1 MSGDAKKIMYKLLTI
16 SMVSIFTLG
25 FFINGQAKAV
35 TGSLSEREKTNAELS
50 MKAATEGM
58 VLLENKNNVLP
69 IEAKGKVA
77 LFGGGAYATVKG
89 GTGSGDV
96 NQRYTVSIYDG
107 FKNAGYEITSEK
119 WIENYAKLWNEG
131 NANFQK
137 NWMNSFTQPDPEVTD
152 EDINTSKEGT
162 DTAIYVI
169 SRISGEGK
177 DRKAE
182 KGDYYLTD
190 TEYNNIKKMS
200 ASFKN
205 SIVVLNV
212 GGVIDTSFFK
222 EIDGLDS
229 MLLMSQGGM
238 EGGTALVKVLD
249 GEVTP
254 SGKLTDTWAVNYN
267 DYPSSKTFSS
277 NDGDSKQEKYT
288 DDIYVG
294 YRYFDTFGVTP
305 AYEFGYGSS
314 YTTFDTKVESVIAD
328 KDKVTVK
335 AKVTN
340 TGSKYSGKEVVEV
353 YFSAPQINI
362 EKPYQELAAYGK
374 TDILSPGQ
382 SQTITISYNT
392 TDMSSYNERKAAY
405 EMEKGSY
412 YIRVGNSSRN
422 THVGA
427 VLNLNES
434 VITEQLS
441 NQLEP
446 DKRIS
451 TLTNIGEKPYA
462 YDSEETEIAKAPVI
476 KLVADELNLKDGNN
490 ASKYNDEKVTTYVPS
505 TITDEEIAK
514 LPGDGSH
521 EQEIKKVDIKENATL
536 LDVYNKKITM
546 EQFVAG
552 MSNDELADIVN
563 GIGMAADQAND
574 QAKKGAAGQTTGKY
588 FEKYGIPEIILTDGP
603 AGIRISQSYEDKDK
617 NKHYQYCTAWPI
629 GSDLAQT
636 WNTDIVE
643 SVGKAI
649 GEEMLEYGMTLWL
662 APGMNIHRNP
672 LCGRNFEYYSEDPY
686 LTGTIG
692 AAATKG
698 VQSKPGI
705 GVTIKHFAT
714 NNQEDNRTSENNTV
728 SERALR
734 EIYLKGFEIAV
745 KSAQPMAIMSSYNKL
760 NGKYTGANYNLC
772 TDIARGEW
780 KFKGLIMTD
789 WLSGADPLESMH
801 AGNDLIMPGWNK
813 TSITSGLTKVIE
825 PHFEKDGYVKVSKSF
840 DFVTYSMKNVEA
852 WNNFILD
859 SNGKDTAIAKVAA
872 GVELNPSV
880 KEKENE
886 GVAEVAANEDGTK
899 TVTYKG
905 RYDDPKLYLGDLQR
919 SAMRV
924 LNAVMQSTQF
934 KKMNSEVNLQPYT
947 EQYNDLTNYLTVSKS
962 LGTN

>member
-1 MSGDAKKIMYKLLTI
+1 MNKHVKKITHKLLTVT
-16 SMVSIFTLG
+16 MVSVLAFG
-25 FFINGQAKAV
+25 FMANGQVKAEDQPV
-35 TGSLSEREKTNAELS
+35 SEREKRNAELS

-58 VLLENKNNVLP
+58 VLLENKDNALP
-69 IEAKGKVA
+69 IEGKGKIA
-77 LFGGGAYATVKG
+77 LFGGGAYETVKG

-119 WIENYAKLWNEG
+119 WIDNYAKLWNEG
-131 NANFQK
+131 NAKFQK

-152 EDINTSKEGT
+152 EDINTAKEGT

-190 TEYNNIKKMS
+190 TEYNNIKKMA

-212 GGVIDTSFFK
+212 GGIIDTSFFK
-222 EIDGLDS
+222 EINGLDS

-238 EGGTALVKVLD
+238 EGGTALVKVLN

-254 SGKLTDTWAVNYN
+254 SGKLTDTWAANYN

-277 NDGDSKQEKYT
+277 NDGDTKQEDYT

-314 YTTFDTKVESVIAD
+314 YTTFDTKVEGVTAD

-340 TGSKYSGKEVVEV
+340 TGAKYSGKEVVEV
-353 YFSAPQINI
+353 YFSAPKVNI
-362 EKPYQELAAYGK
+362 EKPYQELAAYAK
-374 TDILSPGQ
+374 TDNLAPGQ
-382 SQTITISYNT
+382 SQIVTISYNT
-392 TDMSSYNERKAAY
+392 TDMSSYNEKKAAY
-405 EMEKGSY
+405 EMEKGNY
-412 YIRVGNSSRN
+412 YVRVGDSSRN

-427 VLNLNES
+427 VLSLDES

-446 DKRIS
+446 DKRIN
-451 TLTNIGEKPYA
+451 TLTNIGQKPYT

-476 KLVADELNLKDGNN
+476 KLSANELNLKDGNN

-505 TITDEEIAK
+505 TISDEDLQK
-514 LPGDGSH
+514 LQGNGSYK
-521 EQEIKKVDIKENATL
+521 QEIKKVDVKENATL
-536 LDVYNKKITM
+536 LDVYNNKITM

-552 MSNDELADIVN
+552 MSNDELAEIVN
-563 GIGMAADQAND
+563 GVGMAPDQAND

-588 FEKYGIPEIILTDGP
+588 LEKYGIPEIILTDGP

-617 NKHYQYCTAWPI
+617 NTHYQYCTAWPV

-636 WNTDIVE
+636 WNTDIVQ
-643 SVGKAI
+643 SVGEAI

-662 APGMNIHRNP
+662 APGMNIHKNP

-686 LTGTIG
+686 LTGTMG

-714 NNQEDNRTSENNTV
+714 NNQENDRTSENNTV

-745 KSAQPMAIMSSYNKL
+745 KNAQPMAIMSSYNKL
-760 NGKYTGANYNLC
+760 NGKYTAANHDLC
-772 TDIARGEW
+772 TDIPRGEW
-780 KFKGLIMTD
+780 NFKGIIMTD
-789 WLSGADPLESMH
+789 WLSGADPIESMH

-813 TSITSGLTKVIE
+813 NSLTSGLTKVIE
-825 PHFEKDGYVKVSKSF
+825 PQFGKDGYVNVSKTF

-859 SNGKDTAIAKVAA
+859 PNGKDTAIAKVAA
-872 GVELNPSV
+872 GVELNPAV

-886 GVAEVAANEDGTK
+886 GLAEVTTNQDGTK

-905 RYDDPKLYLGDLQR
+905 RYDEPRLYLGDLQR

-924 LNAVMQSTQF
+924 LNTIMQS
-934 KKMNSEVNLQPYT
+934 KYNS
-947 EQYNDLTNYLTVSKS
+947 
-962 LGTN
+962 

>member
-1 MSGDAKKIMYKLLTI
+1 MKGYAKKAINKFLTM
-16 SMVSIFTLG
+16 SMVLIFV
-25 FFINGQAKAV
+25 FVFMINGQVKA
-35 TGSLSEREKTNAELS
+35 TTLQLSEREKINAELS

-58 VLLENKNNVLP
+58 VLLENKNNALP
-69 IEAKGKVA
+69 IETKGKIA
-77 LFGGGAYATVKG
+77 LFGGGAYETIKG

-96 NQRYTVSIYDG
+96 NQRYTVSVYEG
-107 FKNAGYEITSEK
+107 FKNAGYEVTSEK
-119 WIENYAKLWNEG
+119 WIDNYVKLWNEG
-131 NANFQK
+131 NANFK
-137 NWMNSFTQPDPEVTD
+137 KDWMNSFTFPDTEVTD
-152 EDINTSKEGT
+152 EDINTAKSGT
-162 DTAIYVI
+162 DTAVYVI

-212 GGVIDTSFFK
+212 GGIIDTSLFK
-222 EIDGLDS
+222 EIEGLDS
-229 MLLMSQGGM
+229 VLLMSQGGM
-238 EGGTALVKVLD
+238 EGGTALIKVLN

-277 NDGDSKQEKYT
+277 NDGDSKQEDYNEG
-288 DDIYVG
+288 IYVG
-294 YRYFDTFGVTP
+294 YRYFDTFGIAP

-314 YTTFDTKVESVIAD
+314 YTTFDTKVEAVTAD

-340 TGSKYSGKEVVEV
+340 TGLKYSGKEVVEV
-353 YFSAPQINI
+353 YFSAPKVNI
-362 EKPYQELAAYGK
+362 EKPYQELASYVK
-374 TDILSPGQ
+374 TDTLAPGQ
-382 SQTITISYNT
+382 SQIVTISYNT
-392 TDMSSYNERKAAY
+392 SDMSSYNEKKAAY

-427 VLNLNES
+427 VLNLDES
-434 VITEQLS
+434 VVTEQLS

-446 DKRIS
+446 DKRIN
-451 TLTNIGEKPYA
+451 TLTNIGEKPYT

-476 KLVADELNLKDGNN
+476 KLLANELNLKDGNN
-490 ASKYNDEKVTTYVPS
+490 ASKYDDEKVTTYVPS
-505 TITDEEIAK
+505 TITDEEIGK
-514 LPGDGSH
+514 LSRDGSYK
-521 EQEIKKVDIKENATL
+521 QEIKKVDVKENAKL
-536 LDVYNKKITM
+536 LDVYNNKITM

-552 MSNDELADIVN
+552 MSNDELAEIVN
-563 GIGMAADQAND
+563 GVGMTASEAND

-588 FEKYGIPEIILTDGP
+588 YEKYGIPEIILTDGP

-636 WNTDIVE
+636 WNTDVVK

-662 APGMNIHRNP
+662 APGMNIHKNP

-686 LTGTIG
+686 LTGTMG

-705 GVTIKHFAT
+705 GVTIKHFAS
-714 NNQEDNRTSENNTV
+714 NNQENDRTSENNTV

-745 KSAQPMAIMSSYNKL
+745 KNAKPMAIMTSYNKL
-760 NGKYTGANYNLC
+760 NGKYTAANHDLC
-772 TDIARGEW
+772 TDIPRGEW
-780 KFKGLIMTD
+780 NFKGLIMTD
-789 WLSGADPLESMH
+789 WLSGADPIESMH
-801 AGNDLIMPGWNK
+801 AGNDLIMPGWDK
-813 TSITSGLTKVIE
+813 TSLTSGLTKVIE
-825 PHFEKDGYVKVSKSF
+825 PQFEKDGYVKVSKAF
-840 DFVTYSMKNVEA
+840 DFVTFSMKNVES

-859 SNGKDTAIAKVAA
+859 PNGKDTAITKVAA

-880 KEKENE
+880 KETENE
-886 GVAEVAANEDGTK
+886 GLAEVTTNQDGTK

-905 RYDDPKLYLGDLQR
+905 RYDEPKLYLGDLQR
-919 SAMRV
+919 SAIRV
-924 LNAVMQSTQF
+924 LNTIMQSTQF
-934 KKMNSEVNLQPYT
+934 KNMHK
-947 EQYNDLTNYLTVSKS
+947 
-962 LGTN
+962 

>member
-1 MSGDAKKIMYKLLTI
+1 MNKHIKKITHKLLTMT
-16 SMVSIFTLG
+16 MVSVLAFG
-25 FFINGQAKAV
+25 FMANGQVKAEDQP
-35 TGSLSEREKTNAELS
+35 LSEREKRNAELS

-58 VLLENKNNVLP
+58 VLLENKDNALP
-69 IEAKGKVA
+69 IEGKGKIA
-77 LFGGGAYATVKG
+77 LFGGGAYETVKG

-119 WIENYAKLWNEG
+119 WIDNYAKLWNEG
-131 NANFQK
+131 NAKFQK

-152 EDINTSKEGT
+152 EDINTAKEGT

-190 TEYNNIKKMS
+190 TEYNNIKKMA

-212 GGVIDTSFFK
+212 GGIIDTSFFK
-222 EIDGLDS
+222 EINGLDS

-238 EGGTALVKVLD
+238 EGGTALVKVLN

-254 SGKLTDTWAVNYN
+254 SGKLTDTWAANYN

-277 NDGDSKQEKYT
+277 NDGDSKQEDYT

-314 YTTFDTKVESVIAD
+314 YTTFDTKVEGITAD

-340 TGSKYSGKEVVEV
+340 TGAKYLGKEVVEV
-353 YFSAPQINI
+353 YFSAPKVNI
-362 EKPYQELAAYGK
+362 EKPYQELAAYAK
-374 TDILSPGQ
+374 TDTLAPGQ
-382 SQTITISYNT
+382 SQIVTVSYNT
-392 TDMSSYNERKAAY
+392 TDMSSYNEKKAAY
-405 EMEKGSY
+405 EMEKGNY
-412 YIRVGNSSRN
+412 YVRVGNSSRN

-427 VLNLNES
+427 VLNLDDS

-446 DKRIS
+446 DKRIN
-451 TLTNIGEKPYA
+451 TLTNIGQKPYT
-462 YDSEETEIAKAPVI
+462 YDSEDTEITKAPVI
-476 KLVADELNLKDGNN
+476 KLSANELNLKDGNN

-505 TITDEEIAK
+505 NISDEELKK
-514 LPGDGSH
+514 LQGNGAYK
-521 EQEIKKVDIKENATL
+521 QEFKKVDVKENATL
-536 LDVYNKKITM
+536 LDVYNNKITM

-552 MSNDELADIVN
+552 MSNDELAEIVN
-563 GIGMAADQAND
+563 GIGMATDQAND

-588 FEKYGIPEIILTDGP
+588 LEKYGIPEIILTDGP

-617 NKHYQYCTAWPI
+617 NKHYQYCTAWPV

-636 WNTDIVE
+636 WNTDIVQ
-643 SVGKAI
+643 SVGEAI

-686 LTGTIG
+686 LTGTMG

-714 NNQEDNRTSENNTV
+714 NNQENDRTSENNTV

-745 KSAQPMAIMSSYNKL
+745 KNAQPMAIMSSYNKL
-760 NGKYTGANYNLC
+760 NGKYTGANYDLC
-772 TDIARGEW
+772 TNITRGEW
-780 KFKGLIMTD
+780 NFKGIIMTD
-789 WLSGADPLESMH
+789 WLSGADPIESMH

-813 TSITSGLTKVIE
+813 TSLTSGLTKVIE
-825 PHFEKDGYVKVSKSF
+825 PQFGKDGYVNVSKSF
-840 DFVTYSMKNVEA
+840 DFVTYSMKNVES

-859 SNGKDTAIAKVAA
+859 LNGKDTAIAKVAA
-872 GVELNPSV
+872 GVELNPAV

-886 GVAEVAANEDGTK
+886 GLAEVTTNQDGTK

-905 RYDDPKLYLGDLQR
+905 RYDEPRLYLGDLQR

-924 LNAVMQSTQF
+924 LNTIMQS
-934 KKMNSEVNLQPYT
+934 KYNS
-947 EQYNDLTNYLTVSKS
+947 
-962 LGTN
+962 